1 MLTFRSRKAVHPCS
15 VAGIKKENY
24 MKLTKIATFAIGASL
39 CLASGAFAGD
49 EAKGKLHLIDPV
61 TIDGKQVK
69 AGEYNVQR
77 EGSGAD
83 VKLVISKGK
92 QTIATVP
99 AQQVQDKASGGQE
112 AYGSRTEADGSK
124 TLTTV
129 FFGGNKYD
137 LQAGTNQAAQTPS
150 GSTAGNK

>member
-1 MLTFRSRKAVHPCS
+1 
-15 VAGIKKENY
+15 
-24 MKLTKIATFAIGASL
+24 MKLTKLGTFAIGASL
-39 CLASGAFAGD
+39 LLASGAFAAD
-49 EAKGKLHLIDPV
+49 ESKGKLHLIDPV
-61 TIDGKQVK
+61 TIEGKQVK
-69 AGEYNVQR
+69 AGEYSVQR

-99 AQQVQDKASGGQE
+99 ARQVEEKTSGNQE

-124 TLTTV
+124 TLTTI

-137 LQAGTNQAAQTPS
+137 LQAGTNQAAQTPN